1 MTYCRGFLLK
11 LSAGKKKLTACR
23 FAPRE
28 FCECVIGSINQMTNE
43 LLASRTAV
51 SCVCTQ
57 EWLGTCCDVEPL
69 GILKKYVKFNDKSV
83 VFQHYM
89 PKLWW
94 LMRNLFGGEFGQ
106 LVTASS
112 FRTKLPILSSV
123 LILMDSNSLHYNLYH
138 LFLPLLQ
145 DNAIDGG
152 ILQSAWNYLKQI
164 KQSFAQRIS

>member
-1 MTYCRGFLLK
+1 
-11 LSAGKKKLTACR
+11 
-23 FAPRE
+23 
-28 FCECVIGSINQMTNE
+28 
-43 LLASRTAV
+43 
-51 SCVCTQ
+51 
-57 EWLGTCCDVEPL
+57 
-69 GILKKYVKFNDKSV
+69 
-83 VFQHYM
+83 M

-94 LMRNLFGGEFGQ
+94 LMRNLFGSEFGQ

-123 LILMDSNSLHYNLYH
+123 LILMDSNSLHFNLYH

-164 KQSFAQRIS
+164 KQSFAQRISWDSTNTEYLCSFCASAYVCYKHMTTSEALLGPCKCWSLMVSVGWGGERRMFPVCAVISPYTLLLH

>member
-1 MTYCRGFLLK
+1 
-11 LSAGKKKLTACR
+11 
-23 FAPRE
+23 
-28 FCECVIGSINQMTNE
+28 
-43 LLASRTAV
+43 
-51 SCVCTQ
+51 
-57 EWLGTCCDVEPL
+57 
-69 GILKKYVKFNDKSV
+69 
-83 VFQHYM
+83 M

-164 KQSFAQRIS
+164 KQSFAQRISWDSTNTEYLCSFCASAKTCTTSIWQPLKLFLVPANADHWWFPLAEVENVGCFQCVQLFHPTHCYYVRAWCPAALLPFWN